1 MNKGKYSAKKKKKDK
16 GNQLSKKQK
25 AVRAWLRVME
35 EMGPK
40 ANARSSPSCH
50 AIWAKKLAY
59 PGTKQKSYPTKDQ
72 KRGKFLYPIQ
82 YLQATNPIL
91 H

>member
-1 MNKGKYSAKKKKKDK
+1 MTKG
-16 GNQLSKKQK
+16 
-25 AVRAWLRVME
+25 ME

-59 PGTKQKSYPTKDQ
+59 PGTKQKSYPQKTKREVSFYIQ
-72 KRGKFLYPIQ
+72 FNIYRLPIKFCSRDESGRD
-82 YLQATNPIL
+82 
-91 H
+91 